1 MNILF
6 LTCKYELFPFV
17 SYPNYNYGHLDYYN
31 QK

>member
-6 LTCKYELFPFV
+6 LTCNYELFYII
-17 SYPNYNYGHLDYYN
+17 SCPNYNYGHIDYYN

>member
-6 LTCKYELFPFV
+6 LTCKYELFYIIR
-17 SYPNYNYGHLDYYN
+17 SSNYNYGHLDYYN